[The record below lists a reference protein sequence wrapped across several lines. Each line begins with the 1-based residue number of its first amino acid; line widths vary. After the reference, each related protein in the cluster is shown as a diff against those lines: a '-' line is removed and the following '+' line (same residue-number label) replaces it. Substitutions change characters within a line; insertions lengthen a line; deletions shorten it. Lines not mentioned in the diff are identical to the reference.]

1 MWYKMYNL
9 LSIQWM
15 MGYYMM
21 VLLLRNTI
29 LPTSPI
35 YITMVLIQNIL
46 VYRVTDG
53 VPYHTHIFQ
62 LYYSHSIIIWS
73 YYDAC
78 GGSVWC
84 VLLYTKL
91 QFMFND
97 IWSLNIIFSIIYV
110 NLSLQG
116 INLRVIKSRDIF
128 VYIPIPRI
136 YRLVLYIFIVNK
148 LICIPKL
155 KEISI

>member
-1 MWYKMYNL
+1 MNDGVLYDGTVIAKYYSTYKSYLYNY
-9 LSIQWM
+9 
-15 MGYYMM
+15 GF
-21 VLLLRNTI
+21 NTEH
-29 LPTSPI
+29 
-35 YITMVLIQNIL
+35 IL

-136 YRLVLYIFIVNK
+136 YRLVLYI
-148 LICIPKL
+148 
-155 KEISI
+155 